1 MCHLVTITKS
11 LGVKSL
17 NMFMKTCRCP
27 IWRSSNHYF
36 QTKTFFI
43 NYAFTHSKKFR
54 LTMEENCL
62 SALHINRSF
71 ISSLKSV
78 IAFLLAP
85 KIYRILNSQRN
96 VKHGYL
102 ESAPRPSRSAPVH
115 QFHTRYFPHSIF
127 WCPNAPHWCTGALH
141 QCTSAPV
148 RCTSALTCKGEFQ
161 TRTTISRVAL

>member
-96 VKHGYL
+96 VKHGHL
-102 ESAPRPSRSAPVH
+102 ESAPRAHRSAPV
-115 QFHTRYFPHSIF
+115 P
-127 WCPNAPHWCTGALH
+127 
-141 QCTSAPV
+141 SAPV
-148 RCTSALTCKGEFQ
+148 RCTNAPVHHARYFGALVHCTGALLH
-161 TRTTISRVAL
+161 RTGALVH

>member
-1 MCHLVTITKS
+1 MCHLFTINKS
-11 LGVKSL
+11 LRVKLL

-43 NYAFTHSKKFR
+43 NYAFMHSKTFR
-54 LTMEENCL
+54 LPMEENCL

-71 ISSLKSV
+71 FSSLKSV
-78 IAFLLAP
+78 IVFLLAP

-102 ESAPRPSRSAPVH
+102 ESVPRPSRSAPVH
-115 QFHTRYFPHSIF
+115 QFLV
-127 WCPNAPHWCTGALH
+127 HWCGALMH
-141 QCTSAPV
+141 
-148 RCTSALTCKGEFQ
+148 RCTALD
-161 TRTTISRVAL
+161 ILVH